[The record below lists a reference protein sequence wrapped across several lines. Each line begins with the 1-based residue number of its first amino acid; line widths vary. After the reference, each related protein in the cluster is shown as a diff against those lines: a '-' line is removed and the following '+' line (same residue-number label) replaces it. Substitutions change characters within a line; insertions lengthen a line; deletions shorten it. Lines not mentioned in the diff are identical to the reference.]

1 MYNTTQIMEFIHLP
15 YQPEETVAALA
26 TPPGEGGVAVIRIAG
41 KHALDVAER
50 FFSRSVKAFAS
61 HTAHYGWVLD
71 EEGKKIDDVLLLP
84 MLGKNSYCGENT
96 VEVFCHGGSLIT
108 RRVLDRVL
116 QCGARAAY
124 PGEFTFK
131 AFINGRLDL
140 AQAEAVQEL
149 IGAKNERALQQAE
162 KQLEGAL
169 SIKVKQFQKALTHI
183 AAILEAWVDFP
194 DEGLEFASLE
204 ETLKDLEEVKDN
216 IGELC
221 DSFHDGKIL
230 HDGLTLCLIGAPNVG
245 KSSLMN
251 ALLDKERAIV
261 SSIPGTTRDLL
272 EDQLRFAGLNF
283 KILDT
288 AGIRDTEEE
297 IEKEGIRRSKKAM
310 EAADLIL
317 VVLDVQHP
325 KLPSFWSEIPQE
337 KAVVAWNKC
346 DLPHDKVSLAHIPH
360 SCAVS
365 ATERSGLK
373 ELKELIEKVIW
384 KKGPP
389 SKEEVLVTNVRH
401 KEALEEAYDAL
412 ERLIHGLKTG
422 ISPEFLT
429 MDIKSALGALGKIM
443 GTNISEDVLSAI
455 FSTFCIGK

>member
-1 MYNTTQIMEFIHLP
+1 MEFIHQP

-26 TPPGEGGVAVIRIAG
+26 TPTGEGGVAVIRIAG
-41 KHALDVAER
+41 KNALDVAER
-50 FFSRSVKAFAS
+50 FFSRSVKGFAS

-71 EEGKKIDDVLLLP
+71 AEGKKIDDVLLMP
-84 MLGKNSYCGENT
+84 MLGKRSYCGEDT
-96 VEVFCHGGSLIT
+96 IEVSCHGGSLIT

-131 AFINGRLDL
+131 AFINGKLDL

-149 IGAKNERALQQAE
+149 IGAKNERALSQAE

-169 SIKVKQFQKALTHI
+169 SLKVKEFQKGLTHI

-194 DEGLEFASLE
+194 DEGLEFASME
-204 ETLKDLEEVKDN
+204 EIIEDLTDIKN
-216 IGELC
+216 KIGEFC
-221 DSFHDGKIL
+221 ESFHDGKIL
-230 HDGLTLCLIGAPNVG
+230 HDGLTLCLVGAPNVG

-272 EDQLRFAGLNF
+272 EDHLRFAGLNF

-288 AGIRDTEEE
+288 AGIRETEEE

-310 EAADLIL
+310 EAADLVL

-325 KLPSFWSEIPQE
+325 KLPLFWNEIPQE

-346 DLPHDKVSLAHIPH
+346 DLPYEQAALPALPH
-360 SCAVS
+360 SSAVS
-365 ATERSGLK
+365 AINRTGLK

-389 SKEEVLVTNVRH
+389 STEEVLVTNVRH
-401 KEALEEAYDAL
+401 KEALQEAFDAL
-412 ERLIHGLKTG
+412 ERLISGLNTG
-422 ISPEFLT
+422 VSPEFLA
-429 MDIKSALGALGKIM
+429 MDVRSALGALGKIM
-443 GTNISEDVLSAI
+443 GTNVSEDVLSAI

>member
-1 MYNTTQIMEFIHLP
+1 MEFIHPP
-15 YQPEETVAALA
+15 YQPGETIAALA

-41 KHALDVAER
+41 KEAIEVAER
-50 FFSRSVKAFAS
+50 LFSRSVKPFKS
-61 HTAHYGWVLD
+61 HTAHYGWVID
-71 EEGKKIDDVLLLP
+71 QKSEKIDDVLLMP
-84 MLGKNSYCGENT
+84 MLGKRSYCGEDT
-96 VEVFCHGGSLIT
+96 IEIFCHGGSLIS
-108 RRVLDRVL
+108 RKVLDRVL

-131 AFINGRLDL
+131 AYINGRLDL

-149 IGAKNERALQQAE
+149 IGAKNERALGQAE
-162 KQLEGAL
+162 KQLEGSL
-169 SIKVKQFQKALTHI
+169 SEKVRGFQKELTHI

-194 DEGLEFASLE
+194 DEGLEFASME
-204 ETLKDLEEVKDN
+204 EIVSKLTDVKN
-216 IGELC
+216 KISELC

-251 ALLDKERAIV
+251 ALLDKDRAIV
-261 SSIPGTTRDLL
+261 SATPGTTRDLL
-272 EDQLRFAGLNF
+272 EDNLRFSGLNF

-310 EAADLIL
+310 EIADLIL

-325 KLPSFWSEIPQE
+325 QLPPFWEEIPQD
-337 KAVVAWNKC
+337 KAVIAWNKC
-346 DLPHDKVSLAHIPH
+346 DLNYDGTTLPSLQH
-360 SCAVS
+360 SCRVS
-365 ATERSGLK
+365 ALQKSGIK
-373 ELKELIEKVIW
+373 ELKALIEKVIW
-384 KKGPP
+384 HKGPP
-389 SKEEVLVTNVRH
+389 STEEILVTNVRH
-401 KEALEEAYDAL
+401 KEALQEAHEAL
-412 ERLIHGLKTG
+412 SRLIKGLETG
-422 ISPEFLT
+422 VSPEFMAL
-429 MDIKSALGALGKIM
+429 DIRTALGALGKIL